1 MRKPHNLPSS
11 GQILSNPLLI
21 ICTGH
26 PHFQHGLLST
36 VSKIVKSSNAKAD
49 RVREQLLGADLPAK
63 IISKVKRSSG
73 DGGMDTS
80 CVQLLVCRMSPMIW
94 GLQVTLLS
102 RHQTCNQSMTPCH
115 LGRTLSGSWRVTPSH
130 KTSKCG
136 RRSSTRS
143 CRMATT
149 SKECSR
155 PATKLSPSAR
165 STSHSL
171 LLSGDSQFK

>member
-1 MRKPHNLPSS
+1 MLFVLAPNLSY
-11 GQILSNPLLI
+11 
-21 ICTGH
+21 

-36 VSKIVKSSNAKAD
+36 VSKIVKSANAEAD

-102 RHQTCNQSMTPCH
+102 RHQTTKSITPCHLTTKSMTPCH

-171 LLSGDSQFK
+171 LLGGEQQFK